1 MLNKLLEKYLI
12 KNEPTYLSLNTIA
25 INIQGVSQR
34 EKFINYFCEY
44 LNKQE
49 SEQLFLDLINEGLIQ
64 QSIQYECSDE
74 FHSAVV
80 LQENCEYCK
89 QKIEEH
95 EYYYMF
101 EINFKE
107 DLRRYNMELM
117 DSYFKNGTDIVI
129 RDLRNNMHRVIP
141 FVGAGIS
148 KTLGFPLWKELFLY
162 ARDDIPEKYIAV
174 FDKRYEDG
182 DIDKLIDCILEF
194 NPLIQ
199 DEKDL
204 KSRIIKPQIIKKL
217 TKEEI
222 VNSILPNLL
231 SLDAEYIL
239 TTNYDNSL
247 EQCNTLQE
255 NGYDITN
262 NILNFEGFENLVN
275 QKYIFHLHG
284 DISQLDSMVVTTK
297 DYERLYSEGKNR
309 RILTGLI
316 SKYSMLFLGFSMSD
330 NYFSEELKSISD
342 SNSGYG
348 TNYMVLING
357 DSSTEKKVLDSNNV
371 KFINIVTDTE
381 NEGSYDVKTQYN
393 FLFNFLC
400 GKIFD

>member
-12 KNEPTYLSLNTIA
+12 RNEPTYLSLNTIA

-34 EKFINYFCEY
+34 EKFINYFFVY

-49 SEQLFLDLINEGLIQ
+49 SEQLFLELINEGLIQ

-74 FHSAVV
+74 FHSAIV
-80 LQENCEYCK
+80 LQGNCEYCK

-95 EYYYMF
+95 EYYNMF

-107 DLRRYNMELM
+107 ELRKWNMNLM
-117 DSYFKNGTDIVI
+117 DSYFKNGSDVVI
-129 RDLRNNMHRVIP
+129 RDLRNNLHRVIP

-148 KTLGFPLWKELFLY
+148 KTLGFPLWKELFLR
-162 ARDDIPEKYIAV
+162 ARDDIPEKYVAV

-182 DIDKLIDCILEF
+182 DIDKLIECILDF

-217 TKEEI
+217 TDEEI
-222 VNSILPNLL
+222 TNSILPNLL
-231 SLDAEYIL
+231 GLDTEYIL

-247 EQCNTLQE
+247 EQCNTLKE
-255 NGYDITN
+255 NGYDVTN
-262 NILNFEGFENLVN
+262 NILNFEGFENLLN

-284 DISQLDSMVVTTK
+284 DISQLDSMIVTNE
-297 DYERLYSEGKNR
+297 DYERLYSEEKNR

-316 SKYSMLFLGFSMSD
+316 SRYSMLFLGFSLSD
-330 NYFSEELKSISD
+330 HYFSKELKNISD

-357 DSSTEKKVLDSNNV
+357 DASIEKKVLDSNNV
-371 KFINIVTDTE
+371 KFINVVANIKDDD
-381 NEGSYDVKTQYN
+381 SYDVRAQYD

-400 GKIFD
+400 GNILD

>member
-1 MLNKLLEKYLI
+1 MLSKLLEKYLI
-12 KNEPTYLSLNTIA
+12 RNEQTYLSLNTIA
-25 INIQGVSQR
+25 INVQSVSQR
-34 EKFINYFCEY
+34 EKFLNYFLVH
-44 LNKQE
+44 LNAQE
-49 SEQLFLDLINEGLIQ
+49 AEQLFLELIDDGLIQ
-64 QSIQYECSDE
+64 QTIQYECSDE
-74 FHSAVV
+74 FHSAIV

-95 EYYYMF
+95 EYYNMF
-101 EINFKE
+101 EINFKKE
-107 DLRRYNMELM
+107 LRNYNIKLMER
-117 DSYFKNGTDIVI
+117 YFKNGSDIVI

-162 ARDDIPEKYIAV
+162 ARDNIPEQYVAV

-182 DIDKLIDCILEF
+182 DIDKLIECILEF

-204 KSRIIKPQIIKKL
+204 KSRIIKPQINKKL
-217 TKEEI
+217 TNEEI
-222 VNSILPNLL
+222 TNSILPNLL
-231 SLDAEYIL
+231 SLEAEYIL
-239 TTNYDNSL
+239 TTNYDHSL
-247 EQCNTLQE
+247 EQCNTLKE
-255 NGYDITN
+255 NGYNITN

-284 DISQLDSMVVTTK
+284 DMRQLDSMIVTTE
-297 DYERLYSEGKNR
+297 DYERLYSKEKNR

-330 NYFSEELKSISD
+330 NYFSKELKSISD

-348 TNYMVLING
+348 TNYMVLINS
-357 DSSTEKKVLDSNNV
+357 DTATEKKVLDSNNV
-371 KFINIVTDTE
+371 KFINIVTDTK
-381 NEGSYDVKTQYN
+381 NEDSYDVKTQYN

-400 GKIFD
+400 GNIFD